1 MEIIYGINPVKEA
14 LKAGRRTFTEII
26 SSRQNTGE
34 IESLKGGIPLQ
45 IMHRNDLGR
54 MAGTPHHQGVI
65 ARVSSYPYTALKD
78 LLALKTIVM
87 LDSIE
92 DPQNLGAIVRSAYAL
107 AEAGIVIPEN
117 RSASITPAVVKAS
130 AGATERAYIAR
141 VKNLRVAAQEL
152 KKNGFWIVGLDAQ
165 AEECIRD
172 IPRFAQTLLVLGG
185 EDIGIRPLVAREID
199 VVARIPMK
207 GPFNSLNVAQSAA
220 IALYE
225 LMSG

>member
-1 MEIIYGINPVKEA
+1 
-14 LKAGRRTFTEII
+14 
-26 SSRQNTGE
+26 
-34 IESLKGGIPLQ
+34 
-45 IMHRNDLGR
+45 NDLGR

-152 KKNGFWIVGLDAQ
+152 KKNGFWIVGLDTQ
-165 AEECIRD
+165 AKECIRD

-185 EDIGIRPLVAREID
+185 EDTGIRPLVAREID
-199 VVARIPMK
+199 VMARIPMK